1 MRKYLLLWSAAVLYM
16 FLGLQNTFAES
27 NYNPDFTPTPYG
39 IRDPKGVIDE
49 CTPAI
54 SGDYEVIACQ
64 DKMEIG
70 NDYVAFDI
78 QIHNLNSEKSRLFR
92 YNVASIKMYDDRGK
106 YYDTW
111 ATNNLDCTE
120 ANLHDPRQIQ
130 LQPNEKYMLKYEYNY
145 WCNYINHIPGFIA
158 KIPPEVKSIFLEF
171 DGFGPFS
178 FSYKFD
184 L

>member
-78 QIHNLNSEKSRLFR
+78 RIHNLNSEKSRLFR

-106 YYDTW
+106 YYDFDVSSY
-111 ATNNLDCTE
+111 LCTE
-120 ANLHDPRQIQ
+120 ANIHDPRQIQ
-130 LQPNEKYMLKYEYNY
+130 LKPNQKYMLEYDYYY
-145 WCNYINHIPGFIA
+145 WCSHVNNIPGFIA